1 MFGLYSKS
9 FQEIISILEK
19 HPNIDKVVIYGSR
32 AKGNYKEGSDV
43 DLTLFGEL
51 EYNAIRKLK
60 HELED
65 SNIPYLFDISLYDNL
80 KSESLKEHIDRVGQ
94 IFYKKAD

>member
-51 EYNAIRKLK
+51 EYNEIIKLK